1 MLLDSLRST
10 VGETCWVLEQ
20 SSKGLS
26 FVFQSWINFGSLFL
40 YKELEESGNDPS
52 SAKRNC

>member
-40 YKELEESGNDPS
+40 CKELEESGNDPS